1 MPVPRPEELVASYL
15 QQKRSEAEA
24 EHRRRVQ
31 QWEEEQ
37 RARFEEGVRAG
48 KERIRHEFRSRPA
61 WIIYASRFEA
71 AARAKFEAALAEEEE
86 RLQAEFEEGWRR
98 FEEAV
103 KPELLRSA
111 EFWVKLG
118 YPEYALKYAPVE
130 LPPGAVVTR
139 VEETPGGVRVEY
151 VTAEQQEALRRQQE
165 ELERQQ
171 EELER
176 QRLALEEQLIESLRF
191 WESLGHPEFAGKYAP
206 VALPPDSVVTRVEE
220 TEEGL
225 KVEYMTRE
233 QFEELQR
240 QQEVIERQLEESRR
254 FWEGLGYP
262 EYGGRYAPVP
272 LPEGAKITKVE
283 ETAEGLKVEYLTREQ
298 LEELEQLQTQLK
310 ASEEF
315 WSKMGY
321 PEYAGKYAPVQL
333 PEGAVVTSIAE
344 TPEGLRIEYKTREQ
358 IEAEREIQRKTELSR
373 EFWVK
378 LGYPEFAG
386 KYEPIDI
393 PEGAKITKI
402 EETAEGLKVE
412 YLTREQLEELQ
423 NVQKQLEESRRFW
436 ESVGYPEYAGKY
448 MPVQLPEGAKITRV
462 EETAE
467 GLRVEYSVA
476 EQQPVLPAAEVDQMA
491 LLSWQFSQTR
501 AWLQQQQAL
510 AAPQAARA
518 EEPLEVSPTLAGKL
532 SKLEYIGAE
541 PVEPVAVSPAVAGK
555 LSYLA
560 TGETR
565 LPKAAQPSASTPAQG
580 PQVLEW
586 PQPVPSLSKQAL
598 EWAEGLNIPVVKELA
613 KFGVG
618 VFAGLIDY
626 PAVAVASGLS
636 LATGRSPTP
645 VEMPELRDPAYSMGV
660 VAGAVAVGGLIGYGG
675 GAAASVISGGRVVG
689 MSLSTAVKASAVFA
703 GVSAAAAAG
712 MAAVTRQEIT
722 VSLIAES
729 AMRGAIYGG
738 VSSAAIQM
746 VAAAAPKVVAS
757 SLGRIGVSAAIGGAI
772 RYAETKDVE
781 EAMKAAAISAVA
793 AGVVEFLVRPAY
805 YELKAKLGFSQRLEP
820 GEPTIGKSGKAETYE
835 TYLKNEDVK
844 LRVVADVTEKPLP
857 METAARMA
865 EIESYA
871 GRRIA
876 TAHATLDFQQF
887 AKPGEDILLKGFP
900 SEAAGFRREWQ
911 LYHFYSAPGSENV
924 ITVYGGY
931 MGVGEAASEAPAR
944 IIFGGKPG
952 AVATLSTYITPEL
965 LPKPGETVAEYFTR
979 FSLASGKTFISPETV
994 MGFSVER
1001 QLSTPAAYVR
1011 FGVELPGSYYHVER
1025 VLPKTFQIKTVPE
1038 LLKNIPVLRTLA
1050 AKYIEFK
1057 VALGEFRATE
1067 AAAAA
1072 AKVSTPEEAAAAAKA
1087 AAGMPVGVLSS
1098 APAQY
1103 VSPFTLAAVS
1113 VSSPLRTQASPHP
1126 PAYSPTSQ
1134 ALSYTASA
1142 ASSPASSAAS
1152 ETLLPAASPP
1162 RLNLEPLK
1170 ESIRSVSSEA
1180 LQPQPI
1186 QRESMV
1192 QRIKETH
1199 RLSVSA
1205 SSVRTA
1211 SLSVAEAAASKLTE
1225 PTRSTWSTLSSPRL
1239 QSSAASAFAVASSP
1253 ALSAA
1258 LSSGLQSSQSSAVS
1272 APLSATSTPISV
1284 ASQPLTASPPAFP
1297 EPAYSPTSFP
1307 SYQPHPPPYS
1317 VSHPSAKD
1325 YSMQPEQLKRL
1336 DLGRMYVR
1344 PRPIA
1349 EFIEHLRA
1357 GKLVDPHEF
1366 RPAPPLR
1373 GRERSKRVL
1382 TQLSELADRLTKA
1395 SARALFKPALPS
1407 SRKAKPAASLEPT
1420 ADLSRRAKP
1429 VLKLKTPDVK
1439 LNLKK
1444 ALAGFGLSP
1453 PESRRR
1459 KNA

>member
-24 EHRRRVQ
+24 EHRHRVQ

-37 RARFEEGVRAG
+37 RARFEEEVRAG
-48 KERIRHEFRSRPA
+48 KERIRQELRSRPA

-71 AARAKFEAALAEEEE
+71 AARAKFESALAEEKE

-98 FEEAV
+98 FEEAA

-118 YPEYALKYAPVE
+118 HPEYALKYAPVE
-130 LPPGAVVTR
+130 LPPSAVVTR

-165 ELERQQ
+165 ELERQRL
-171 EELER
+171 ELE
-176 QRLALEEQLIESLRF
+176 
-191 WESLGHPEFAGKYAP
+191 K
-206 VALPPDSVVTRVEE
+206 
-220 TEEGL
+220 
-225 KVEYMTRE
+225 
-233 QFEELQR
+233 
-240 QQEVIERQLEESRR
+240 QLEESRR
-254 FWEGLGYP
+254 FWESAGYP
-262 EYGGRYAPVP
+262 EYAGKYEPINI
-272 LPEGAKITKVE
+272 PEGAKITKIE

-298 LEELEQLQTQLK
+298 LEELGQLQTQLK

-333 PEGAVVTSIAE
+333 PEGAVVTSVAE

-358 IEAEREIQRKTELSR
+358 IEAEQEIQRKTELSR

-386 KYEPIDI
+386 KYEPINI
-393 PEGAKITKI
+393 PEGAKITRI
-402 EETAEGLKVE
+402 
-412 YLTREQLEELQ
+412 
-423 NVQKQLEESRRFW
+423 
-436 ESVGYPEYAGKY
+436 
-448 MPVQLPEGAKITRV
+448 

-476 EQQPVLPAAEVDQMA
+476 ELDQMA

-510 AAPQAARA
+510 AAPQATRA

-598 EWAEGLNIPVVKELA
+598 EWAEGLSIPVVKELA

-703 GVSAAAAAG
+703 GVSAAATAG

-781 EAMKAAAISAVA
+781 EAMKAAAISAIA

-820 GEPTIGKSGKAETYE
+820 GEPTVGKSGKAETYE

-952 AVATLSTYITPEL
+952 AVATLNTYITPEL

-1025 VLPKTFQIKTVPE
+1025 VLPQTFQIKTVPE

-1050 AKYIEFK
+1050 AKYIEFN

-1067 AAAAA
+1067 AAAVA

-1098 APAQY
+1098 APAQH

-1113 VSSPLRTQASPHP
+1113 VSSLLRIQASPTP
-1126 PAYSPTSQ
+1126 Q
-1134 ALSYTASA
+1134 ASSYTASA
-1142 ASSPASSAAS
+1142 TSSPASSAAS
-1152 ETLLPAASPP
+1152 RAQLPADSLP
-1162 RLNLEPLK
+1162 RLYLEPLK
-1170 ESIRSVSSEA
+1170 ESIRSVSPEA
-1180 LQPQPI
+1180 LQSQPI
-1186 QRESMV
+1186 QREPTA
-1192 QRIKETH
+1192 QQIKETH
-1199 RLSVSA
+1199 RLSASV

-1225 PTRSTWSTLSSPRL
+1225 PTQSTWSTQLATLSSPRL
-1239 QSSAASAFAVASSP
+1239 QSSASSAFAVASSQ

-1258 LSSGLQSSQSSAVS
+1258 LSSGLQPSTASA
-1272 APLSATSTPISV
+1272 ALSATSAPISV
-1284 ASQPLTASPPAFP
+1284 ASQPLTASPSASP
-1297 EPAYSPTSFP
+1297 EPTYPLASTP
-1307 SYQPHPPPYS
+1307 SYQPHPPPPS
-1317 VSHPSAKD
+1317 SPTPQQPSAND
-1325 YSMQPEQLKRL
+1325 YSKELEQLKRL
-1336 DLGRMYVR
+1336 DLGRIYVR

-1349 EFIEHLRA
+1349 EFLELLKA

-1366 RPAPPLR
+1366 RPAPSLR
-1373 GRERSKRVL
+1373 GRERSKHVL
-1382 TQLSELADRLTKA
+1382 TQLAELADGLVKA
-1395 SARALFKPALPS
+1395 SAQTRLKPASSPGRGKATISLGQAAAPKQRAKPALEL
-1407 SRKAKPAASLEPT
+1407 KATGIE
-1420 ADLSRRAKP
+1420 
-1429 VLKLKTPDVK
+1429 
-1439 LNLKK
+1439 LNLKRAMK
-1444 ALAGFGLSP
+1444 AFAGLSLLSP
-1453 PESRRR
+1453 PTRGKGRG